1 MRLSAF
7 ALSLFL
13 LSTAPLASAQ
23 EPAAKPAPAA
33 AKPAPAT
40 ATPAP
45 APAAAPA
52 AGASTAAPKA
62 KKAGATGIMD
72 INTASVDEL
81 KTLPGVTDEIAAKI
95 VAGRPYKGKDALLKQ
110 NMVDKDTYA
119 KLRPLIVAKQP
130 KAPKA
135 DKAAAPATPP
145 AK

>member
-1 MRLSAF
+1 MRLTPIV
-7 ALSLFL
+7 LSLFL
-13 LSTAPLASAQ
+13 LSTASLASAQ
-23 EPAAKPAPAA
+23 EPAAKPAPG
-33 AKPAPAT
+33 PAPAG
-40 ATPAP
+40 AAKP

-62 KKAGATGIMD
+62 KKAGIMD

-130 KAPKA
+130 KA